1 MWNDLWGGFNGNNYR
16 NEERKSKEK
25 FNILK
30 NGIIDNRKEF
40 IKLEDLWN
48 TIEERAAN
56 SSPNDSYVS
65 SLLSKGIKEC
75 AKKLGEEAVETS
87 LAALSMNKGETIK
100 ESADLL
106 FHLLVLWHSA
116 GLKPE
121 EIMEE
126 LTKRKSISGLTE
138 KQNRK

>member
-1 MWNDLWGGFNGNNYR
+1 MTENNQF
-16 NEERKSKEK
+16 K
-25 FNILK
+25 
-30 NGIIDNRKEF
+30 
-40 IKLEDLWN
+40 KLEDLWN

-56 SSPNDSYVS
+56 SSPENSYVS
-65 SLLSKGIKEC
+65 ALLSKGIKEC

-87 LAALSMNKGETIK
+87 LAALSLNKEDTTK

>member
-1 MWNDLWGGFNGNNYR
+1 M
-16 NEERKSKEK
+16 SEK
-25 FNILK
+25 NQ
-30 NGIIDNRKEF
+30 F

-106 FHLLVLWHSA
+106 FHLLVLNLDHQI
-116 GLKPE
+116 LPHQ
-121 EIMEE
+121 I
-126 LTKRKSISGLTE
+126 LYILHY
-138 KQNRK
+138 

>member
-1 MWNDLWGGFNGNNYR
+1 M
-16 NEERKSKEK
+16 SEK
-25 FNILK
+25 NQ
-30 NGIIDNRKEF
+30 F

-87 LAALSMNKGETIK
+87 LAALSMNKGDTIK
-100 ESADLL
+100 ESEDLL

>member
-1 MWNDLWGGFNGNNYR
+1 MTENNQF
-16 NEERKSKEK
+16 K
-25 FNILK
+25 
-30 NGIIDNRKEF
+30 
-40 IKLEDLWN
+40 KLEDLWN

-56 SSPNDSYVS
+56 SSPENSYVS
-65 SLLSKGIKEC
+65 ALLSKGIKEC

-87 LAALSMNKGETIK
+87 LAALSLNKEDTTK

-106 FHLLVLWHSA
+106 FHLLVLWRSA

-126 LTKRKSISGLTE
+126 LIKRESISGLME
-138 KQNRK
+138 KKNRK